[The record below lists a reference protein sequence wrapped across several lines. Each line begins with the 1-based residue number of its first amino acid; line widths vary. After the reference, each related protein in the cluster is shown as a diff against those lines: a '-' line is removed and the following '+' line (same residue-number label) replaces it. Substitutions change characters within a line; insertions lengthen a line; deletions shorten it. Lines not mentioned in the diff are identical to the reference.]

1 MIDHILLEIHT
12 EIFGSGPSEYAGCAR
27 LPAHG
32 SVGLGR

>member
-12 EIFGSGPSEYAGCAR
+12 EIFGSGPSEDAGCAR